1 MAEEAP
7 QKVHVGRDP
16 VTPQNVVTIDCGNFL
31 VRSTTIDDASDRWA
45 SWMLDPKNLRLVNS
59 PPKAMTRADVAA
71 YIRKFDQQSQLLL
84 SIFEK
89 QSGLQIGFFRVDVDR
104 ALSRCLV
111 FLMIGEHEFRNLG
124 AVAELGIPFHDYFF
138 ETLGIKTMM
147 ATVLATNRPMI
158 RYLLKSGWHLDRTA
172 ERHIKSQT
180 SDAMVAL
187 CYLSITRET
196 WRARK
201 SGNFLGKSGS

>member
-1 MAEEAP
+1 MAEAPAPTAP
-7 QKVHVGRDP
+7 Q
-16 VTPQNVVTIDCGNFL
+16 NLVTIDCGNFL
-31 VRSTTIDDASDRWA
+31 VRTTTIDDASDRWA

-71 YIRKFDQQSQLLL
+71 YIRKFDQQSHLLL

-111 FLMIGEHEFRNLG
+111 FLMIGEHEFRHLG
-124 AVAELGIPFHDYFF
+124 AVAEIGIPFHEYFF
-138 ETLGIKTMM
+138 ETLGIRTMM
-147 ATVLATNRPMI
+147 ATVLASNRPMV
-158 RYLLKSGWHLDRTA
+158 RYLLKSGWHLDKTV
-172 ERHIKSQT
+172 ERHAKSQS
-180 SDAMVAL
+180 SDAMLAL
-187 CYLSITRET
+187 CYLSITREA

-201 SGNFLGKSGS
+201 SGSFPDKSRG

>member
-1 MAEEAP
+1 MAEAP
-7 QKVHVGRDP
+7 AP
-16 VTPQNVVTIDCGNFL
+16 TAPQNVVTIDCGNFL

-71 YIRKFDQQSQLLL
+71 YIRKFDQQSHLLL
-84 SIFEK
+84 SILEK
-89 QSGLQIGFFRVDVDR
+89 QSDLQIGFLRVDVDR

-111 FLMIGEHEFRNLG
+111 FLMIGEHKFRHMG
-124 AVAELGIPFHDYFF
+124 TMTEIGIPIHDYFF
-138 ETLGIKTMM
+138 ETLGIRTMM

-158 RYLLKSGWHLDRTA
+158 RYLLKSGWHLDKTV
-172 ERHIKSQT
+172 ERHAKSQT
-180 SDAMVAL
+180 SDAMLAL

-201 SGNFLGKSGS
+201 SGNFPEKSSG